1 MADSFGLKIG
11 LEGEKEFKKALADIN
26 QSFKVL
32 GSEMKLATS
41 QFDKNDK
48 SVEALAARNKVLRKE
63 IDEQTTKI
71 DTLRKALQNAA
82 TSFGENDRRTQNWQI
97 QLNSAE
103 AALNDM
109 NRELDENEKAIKEGG
124 LRFQKNVYEG
134 IIKFLGFEQT
144 FKNSLTG
151 LPIGGAK
158 GGSDFDPA
166 GKSDAEVMRFCQ
178 SFMTALYRYIGP
190 DIDVPAGDMGVGG
203 REIGYLYGQYRRLK
217 GVWENG
223 VLTGKGL
230 SYGGSLIRPEA
241 TGYGA
246 IYYLQEV
253 LKHENDTIEGKKI
266 AISGYGNVGWGIMKK
281 AAQLG
286 AAVTYFA
293 GPDGYVHDPDGVI
306 TDEKLNYILEMRAK
320 DPMHCKP
327 YADKFGCEFVAGE
340 KCWGVKDVDVYMPAA
355 MQNDVRMESA
365 EKIAASGVK
374 YYIEVANMPTTNDAL
389 NFLRQQKGI
398 IVAPSKAVNAGGV
411 GVSALEMAQNSE
423 RLVWTAEEVDAQLHK
438 MMKTIHK
445 ESADAAAEYGLG
457 YDLVAGANIAGFK
470 KVAEAMMEQGCF

>member
-1 MADSFGLKIG
+1 MNSYAQNV
-11 LEGEKEFKKALADIN
+11 LERLQKNCSHQKEFMQSVSEVLSSLSKLLDRQDKYEKYCILERLVMPERIIVFQVPWIDDRGKIQIN
-26 QSFKVL
+26 TGFRI
-32 GSEMKLATS
+32 
-41 QFDKNDK
+41 QF
-48 SVEALAARNKVLRKE
+48 
-63 IDEQTTKI
+63 
-71 DTLRKALQNAA
+71 
-82 TSFGENDRRTQNWQI
+82 
-97 QLNSAE
+97 NSAIGPY
-103 AALNDM
+103 
-109 NRELDENEKAIKEGG
+109 KGG
-124 LRFQKNVYEG
+124 LRFHPSVNLS
-134 IIKFLGFEQT
+134 ILKFLGFEQI
-144 FKNSLTG
+144 FKNSLTT
-151 LPIGGAK
+151 LPMGGAK

-178 SFMTALYRYIGP
+178 SYMTALYRYIGP

-230 SYGGSLIRPEA
+230 TYGGSLIRPEA

-246 IYYLQEV
+246 VYYLQEV
-253 LKHENDTIEGKKI
+253 LAHENDSIEGKRI

-293 GPDGYVHDPDGVI
+293 GPDGYIHDPDGVV
-306 TDEKLNYILEMRAK
+306 TDEKLNFILEMRAK

-327 YADKFGCEFVAGE
+327 YADKFGCEFVPNTKA
-340 KCWGVKDVDVYMPAA
+340 WGVKDVDIYMPAA
-355 MQNDVRMESA
+355 MQNDVNMEWA
-365 EKIAASGVK
+365 EKIAAAGVK

-389 NFLRQQKGI
+389 NFLRGQKHM

-411 GVSALEMAQNSE
+411 GVSGLEMAQNSE
-423 RLVWTAEEVDAQLHK
+423 RLVWTAEEVDAQLKK
-438 MMKTIHK
+438 MMKTIHDM
-445 ESADAAAEYGLG
+445 SAAAAAEYGLG

>member
-1 MADSFGLKIG
+1 MNKYI
-11 LEGEKEFKKALADIN
+11 ERVLADTKAKNANEPEFLQTVEEVLSSLEPVIN
-26 QSFKVL
+26 AHPEYEKVAL
-32 GSEMKLATS
+32 LERM
-41 QFDKNDK
+41 
-48 SVEALAARNKVLRKE
+48 VEPERAIEFRVTWEDDNHEWHVNRGYRV
-63 IDEQTTKI
+63 QY
-71 DTLRKALQNAA
+71 NAA
-82 TSFGENDRRTQNWQI
+82 LGPF
-97 QLNSAE
+97 
-103 AALNDM
+103 
-109 NRELDENEKAIKEGG
+109 KGG
-124 LRFQKNVYEG
+124 IRFDPSVNLS
-134 IIKFLGFEQT
+134 IIKFLGFEQV
-144 FKNSLTG
+144 FKDAMTG

-190 DIDVPAGDMGVGG
+190 DVDVPAGDMGVGG
-203 REIGYLYGQYRRLK
+203 REIGYLFGQYRRLK
-217 GVWENG
+217 GAWENG

-246 IYYLQEV
+246 VYYLQEV
-253 LKHENDTIEGKKI
+253 LKHEGDTIEGKRI
-266 AISGYGNVGWGIMKK
+266 ALSGYGNVAWGIMKK
-281 AAQLG
+281 ATELG
-286 AAVTYFA
+286 AKVTYMS
-293 GPDGYVHDPDGVI
+293 GPDGYVHDPDGI
-306 TDEKLNYILEMRAK
+306 STEEKLNFILEMRAK

-327 YADKFGCEFVAGE
+327 YADHFGCEFVAGA
-340 KCWGVKDVDVYMPAA
+340 KHWGATDVDVNMPSA
-355 MQNDVRMESA
+355 MQNDVRMDSA

-389 NFLRQQKGI
+389 NFLRAQKHM

-438 MMKTIHK
+438 MMKTIHQV
-445 ESADAAAEYGLG
+445 SAEAAEEYGLG

>member
-1 MADSFGLKIG
+1 MDINKIMLD
-11 LEGEKEFKKALADIN
+11 LEAKHPGEKEYLQAVKE
-26 QSFKVL
+26 VL
-32 GSEMKLATS
+32 M
-41 QFDKNDK
+41 
-48 SVEALAARNKVLRKE
+48 SVEEVYNQHPEFERNKIVERMVEPDRIFTFRVTWVDDKGE
-63 IDEQTTKI
+63 I
-71 DTLRKALQNAA
+71 QNNIGYRVQ
-82 TSFGENDRRTQNWQI
+82 FNN
-97 QLNSAE
+97 
-103 AALNDM
+103 
-109 NRELDENEKAIKEGG
+109 AIGPYKGG
-124 LRFQKNVYEG
+124 IRFHASVNLS
-134 IIKFLGFEQT
+134 ILKFLGFEQT

-166 GKSDAEVMRFCQ
+166 GKSEAEVMRFCQ

-246 IYYLQEV
+246 MYYLQEV
-253 LKHENDTIEGKKI
+253 LKHENDTIEGKRI

-306 TDEKLNYILEMRAK
+306 TDEKLNFILEMRAK

-355 MQNDVRMESA
+355 MQNDVKMESA

-423 RLVWTAEEVDAQLHK
+423 RLVWTAEEVDHQLHK
-438 MMKTIHK
+438 MMENIHK
-445 ESADAAAEYGLG
+445 VSAEAAAEYGLG